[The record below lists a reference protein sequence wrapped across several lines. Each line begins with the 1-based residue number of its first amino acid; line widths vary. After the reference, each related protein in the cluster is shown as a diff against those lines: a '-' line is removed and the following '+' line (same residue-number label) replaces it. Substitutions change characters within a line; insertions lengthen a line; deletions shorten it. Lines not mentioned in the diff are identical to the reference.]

1 MNPLVIV
8 WDVSDDIFT
17 LGPITL
23 RWYGASFALAFL
35 IGLYIVKRIFKE
47 EGVPERWLD
56 IGFFYLV
63 AGILLGARL
72 GHVFFYEWDYYRD
85 NLAEIP
91 MIWRGGLASH
101 GAAIGIFTALWIF
114 SRRVTKKPLLW
125 LLDRLV
131 VPVAIAGF
139 FIRFG
144 NLMNSEIVGTPTDLP
159 WGFLFVRAYPEA
171 FSDVPRHPVQLYESL
186 SYLLSAAILAWS
198 WWKAD
203 NKQRLGYH
211 FGLFM
216 ILIWGFRFIWEFF
229 KSDQGGFAATGGLST
244 GQWLSI
250 PLFLAGIY
258 FVWTSR
264 SRQPD
269 RGQKSAR

>member
-1 MNPLVIV
+1 MNPLVII

-91 MIWRGGLASH
+91 TELDPAWMATVFLGAVFLA
-101 GAAIGIFTALWIF
+101 LLF
-114 SRRVTKKPLLW
+114 SLIPAYR
-125 LLDRLV
+125 
-131 VPVAIAGF
+131 AS
-139 FIRFG
+139 RF
-144 NLMNSEIVGTPTDLP
+144 EP
-159 WGFLFVRAYPEA
+159 VRAL
-171 FSDVPRHPVQLYESL
+171 RYE
-186 SYLLSAAILAWS
+186 
-198 WWKAD
+198 
-203 NKQRLGYH
+203 
-211 FGLFM
+211 
-216 ILIWGFRFIWEFF
+216 
-229 KSDQGGFAATGGLST
+229 
-244 GQWLSI
+244 
-250 PLFLAGIY
+250 
-258 FVWTSR
+258 
-264 SRQPD
+264 
-269 RGQKSAR
+269 